1 MAGTLAISLT
11 ARAFRRSSF
20 RAFPADLPD
29 RTASSIPYSRAS
41 NCTECFYIF
50 DFCDNFAFFRE
61 NPKGKDAV
69 LQQSLQE
76 RVFNLKAQILL
87 KLQGPEFGSQELTAF
102 RRELSEGMA
111 GQVAALDRSGFA
123 VRLHLREVERFSPS

>member
-1 MAGTLAISLT
+1 MLDTGIDVPEVVNLV
-11 ARAFRRSSF
+11 FF
-20 RAFPADLPD
+20 KKVM
-29 RTASSIPYSRAS
+29 SRAKFWQMIGRGTRL
-41 NCTECFYIF
+41 CPGLLDGADKKCFYIF

-87 KLQGPEFGSQELTAF
+87 KLQGPEFEIGRAH
-102 RRELSEGMA
+102 
-111 GQVAALDRSGFA
+111 V
-123 VRLHLREVERFSPS
+123 